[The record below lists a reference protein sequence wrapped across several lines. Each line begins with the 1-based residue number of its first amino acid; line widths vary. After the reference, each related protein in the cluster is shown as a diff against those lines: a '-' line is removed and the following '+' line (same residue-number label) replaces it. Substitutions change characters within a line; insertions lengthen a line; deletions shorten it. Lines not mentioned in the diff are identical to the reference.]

1 LKNLVKYEKRYLF
14 HIFKNVVWK
23 PQEIHTQQ
31 FWNIEDCS
39 THNMLYARTY
49 LGLSDIRTNFI
60 FISVKQQGMIGWTK
74 MQDDRH
80 CKACGHLLAMHDREG
95 CTATFP
101 KPCKCGGAI
110 K

>member
-1 LKNLVKYEKRYLF
+1 VETSRNTYTAILEYRRLF
-14 HIFKNVVWK
+14 Y
-23 PQEIHTQQ
+23 
-31 FWNIEDCS
+31 
-39 THNMLYARTY
+39 THMLYARTY